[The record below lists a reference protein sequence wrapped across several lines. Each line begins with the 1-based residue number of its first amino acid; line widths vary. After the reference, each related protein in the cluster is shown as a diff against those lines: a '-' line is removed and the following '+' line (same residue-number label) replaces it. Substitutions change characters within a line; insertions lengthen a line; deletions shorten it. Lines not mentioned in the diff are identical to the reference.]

1 MLHVFS
7 ANSKKRAII
16 YTGLK
21 GSFFLGLKR
30 AVHFKQTFRPALKVV
45 KRVFADTV
53 GLAPMVKLAHPVL
66 AAHNGH
72 IRLHR

>member
-30 AVHFKQTFRPALKVV
+30 AVHFKQTFRNETLFIPLLK
-45 KRVFADTV
+45 
-53 GLAPMVKLAHPVL
+53 
-66 AAHNGH
+66 
-72 IRLHR
+72 